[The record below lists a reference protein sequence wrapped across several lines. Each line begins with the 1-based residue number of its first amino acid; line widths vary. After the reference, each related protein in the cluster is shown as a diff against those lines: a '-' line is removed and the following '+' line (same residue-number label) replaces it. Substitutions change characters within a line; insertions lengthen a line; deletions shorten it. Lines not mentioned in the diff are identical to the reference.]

1 MTALEMHT
9 QAQPHPTGDGA
20 VYAGIE
26 AGGTKW
32 VCALAT
38 ADGRVL
44 ARTRFATR
52 DPASTLA
59 EAVDWL
65 QAAIATQAGIGVVP
79 AGLGIASFGPLELD
93 PVSSRFGRLL
103 RTPKPG
109 WSDADLLASFR
120 LRFPSMPLALDTD
133 VNAAALAEAAA
144 FAQSE
149 GRTPRSLV
157 YVTVGTGIGGGVV
170 VDGRPL
176 HGLLHPELGHL
187 HPRRHAEDLDARG
200 APFAGIC
207 PYHGDC
213 LEGLASGPAL
223 QAKLGHGLDAAAP
236 EHPAWAVQ
244 ADYLGQFC
252 AQIALA
258 LSPERIV
265 LGGGVMQQQRLLPLV
280 RGRTRHWLG
289 GYLDRPQT
297 EGGIAGWIV
306 PPACGDDSGL
316 LGALHLARQAAPPRP

>member
-1 MTALEMHT
+1 MTRPVLADT
-9 QAQPHPTGDGA
+9 DTADRAATGGGT
-20 VYAGIE
+20 VYAAIE

-32 VCALAT
+32 VCALADG
-38 ADGRVL
+38 DGRLL
-44 ARTRFATR
+44 ARHRFATR
-52 DPASTLA
+52 DPDPTLA
-59 EAVDWL
+59 EAADWL
-65 QAAIATQAGIGVVP
+65 QAATAQAGTDARP

-93 PVSSRFGRLL
+93 PASPRHGRLL

-109 WSDADLLASFR
+109 WSDADLLAPFR
-120 LRFPSMPLALDTD
+120 ARFPGMPLALDTD

-144 FAQSE
+144 FARSE

-187 HPRRHAEDLDARG
+187 HPRRHADDVDADG

-223 QAKLGHGLDAAAP
+223 QARLGHGLDAAAP
-236 EHPAWAVQ
+236 DHPAWAVQ
-244 ADYLGQFC
+244 ADYLGQLC

-265 LGGGVMQQQRLLPLV
+265 LGGGVMQQTRLLPLL
-280 RGRTRHWLG
+280 RARARHWLG
-289 GYLDRPQT
+289 GYLDRSQT
-297 EGGIAGWIV
+297 ESGIDRWIV
-306 PPACGDDSGL
+306 APACGEDSGL
-316 LGALHLARQAAPPRP
+316 LGALQLARQAVR